1 MDKFLVDGRVTS
13 VMLFLHLINRSIS
26 EGGLVAGGLATQS
39 GRQNLLLHSR
49 NLVSNSMLTPRI
61 EEGKPRMIPLH
72 IEMVKG
78 AQCKLLVRFEARA
91 G

>member
-1 MDKFLVDGRVTS
+1 
-13 VMLFLHLINRSIS
+13 
-26 EGGLVAGGLATQS
+26 
-39 GRQNLLLHSR
+39 
-49 NLVSNSMLTPRI
+49 MLTPRI

-78 AQCKLLVRFEARA
+78 DNASYWFGLKLEQ